1 MQQTRVFHRTLYN
14 LRRLWWLA
22 ALVYS
27 LSQQCAVQLLIQAL
41 HAWLLNWKRR
51 WTRKTRSHRI
61 NTDVQK
67 NTTDKC
73 KLTRFHNDRNRNV
86 EQSHWQADCEK
97 TKKNEKIP
105 IKKLTVKR
113 RVTAG
118 AWELRKENSTEN
130 KLQRTHF
137 FLLIFRCT
145 VRAAGKVS
153 IYCHS
158 TIAHEKVI
166 VCSLLELRQPA
177 GEGIPL

>member
-1 MQQTRVFHRTLYN
+1 MVVSCPGLFFESTMCCSTVDSGIACMAAELEKKVNKKDKITQNKHWCTEKYNRQMQIDL
-14 LRRLWWLA
+14 
-22 ALVYS
+22 
-27 LSQQCAVQLLIQAL
+27 
-41 HAWLLNWKRR
+41 
-51 WTRKTRSHRI
+51 
-61 NTDVQK
+61 
-67 NTTDKC
+67 
-73 KLTRFHNDRNRNV
+73 RFHNDRNRNV

-113 RVTAG
+113 RATAG